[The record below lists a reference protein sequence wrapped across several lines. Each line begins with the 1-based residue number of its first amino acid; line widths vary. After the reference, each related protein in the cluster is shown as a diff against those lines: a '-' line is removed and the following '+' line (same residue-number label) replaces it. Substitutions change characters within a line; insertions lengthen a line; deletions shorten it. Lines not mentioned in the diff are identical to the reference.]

1 MAATAVVESALHIT
15 KWSQIAVPILVKSN
29 EHTFLAFLS
38 NIASTIVDIS
48 FSTLTASFPGPFLL
62 LIEELVVTFPIFKLS
77 YYFCKSKDTANF
89 QPISTMKRNL
99 TINWSDTTDST
110 NSEAMRN
117 LHNVEGNSVWSADFQ
132 TAGRGQRGNK
142 WHSTRALNLTFSILL
157 KDVPLAPHLQHYIS
171 MISALAV
178 ADYIKSK
185 GIDARIKWPNDIYVG
200 DRKICGMLIENILGS
215 DTLSASII
223 GIGINLNQTEFDS
236 ALSNPTS
243 LLKEVQDRLPDRS
256 CFNEF
261 DRHKEL
267 EAFIDCFFDLYSL
280 LNIDGGKEMFRRRFE
295 SLLYRRD
302 EWHSY
307 EEISESSNLNRPVET
322 IAGNRITARILGIDD
337 QYNLVLEHKDGH
349 VRQYAFKEIK
359 YIL

>member
-1 MAATAVVESALHIT
+1 
-15 KWSQIAVPILVKSN
+15 
-29 EHTFLAFLS
+29 
-38 NIASTIVDIS
+38 
-48 FSTLTASFPGPFLL
+48 
-62 LIEELVVTFPIFKLS
+62 
-77 YYFCKSKDTANF
+77 
-89 QPISTMKRNL
+89 MKRIL

-110 NSEAMRN
+110 NSDAMRN
-117 LHNVEGNSVWSADFQ
+117 LHTTVGDSVWSADFQ

-142 WHSTRALNLTFSILL
+142 WHSTKALNLTFSILL
-157 KDVPLAPHLQHYIS
+157 KDVQLAPHLQHYIS

-185 GIDARIKWPNDIYVG
+185 GIEARIKWPNDIYVG

-215 DTLSASII
+215 DNLSASII
-223 GIGINLNQTEFDS
+223 GIGINLNQLEFDS
-236 ALSNPTS
+236 VLFNPTS

-256 CFNEF
+256 SLKEF

-267 EAFIDCFFDLYSL
+267 EEFIDCFFNLYSL
-280 LNIDGGKEMFRRRFE
+280 LNVDGGKEMFIRRFE

-307 EEISESSNLNRPVET
+307 EEITELSNLNRPVET
-322 IAGNRITARILGIDD
+322 IAGNRITARIVGIDD
-337 QYNLVLEHKDGH
+337 QYNLVLEHKDGQKRH
-349 VRQYAFKEIK
+349 YAFKEVK